1 MKAWVKKKPL
11 TQKTLGEVPLF
22 IQSFRKE
29 MRSSRSFTQEP
40 KGFSDG

>member
-11 TQKTLGEVPLF
+11 TQKTFGEVPLF

-29 MRSSRSFTQEP
+29 MRSNRSFTQEP